1 MGIAQNPFRRY
12 QSHLRLAALTRA
24 VARLR
29 SGGRSD
35 KISYVVLCWPA
46 RRARWPAKYAS
57 AKYRYNETPIKPG
70 VATQPGILT
79 HLSSRQRGRSIG
91 RASTRIDFAD
101 DLALFHTSTIAKG
114 STQTCAKPDLNRNT
128 ALPSQWWDFLT
139 SCTLTRNEGETM
151 TEEKW
156 AEPSN
161 LIVEQIEIG
170 PMQNFTYVIGCRRTH
185 EVVIVDPAWDVTNLV
200 EHINNKGY
208 NLTAALATHYHPDHV
223 GGSFGNNEVEGVA
236 KLMEIN
242 PVKVHAHKLE
252 VPGLKKVTALSDS
265 DIVSVESGD
274 TLKVGDIEIE
284 FLHTPGHTPGSQCF
298 RVKNTLISGDTLF
311 INGCGR
317 VDLPGSN
324 SEDMYHSM
332 CKLCGL
338 PDDTLL
344 LPGHNYGHVPNATMG
359 ETKQMNTYLRI
370 DNIDTWKTIMGG

>member
-1 MGIAQNPFRRY
+1 M
-12 QSHLRLAALTRA
+12 S
-24 VARLR
+24 
-29 SGGRSD
+29 
-35 KISYVVLCWPA
+35 
-46 RRARWPAKYAS
+46 
-57 AKYRYNETPIKPG
+57 EE
-70 VATQPGILT
+70 
-79 HLSSRQRGRSIG
+79 
-91 RASTRIDFAD
+91 
-101 DLALFHTSTIAKG
+101 
-114 STQTCAKPDLNRNT
+114 
-128 ALPSQWWDFLT
+128 QW
-139 SCTLTRNEGETM
+139 
-151 TEEKW
+151 TEL
-156 AEPSN
+156 SN

-332 CKLCGL
+332 CKLCSL
-338 PDDTLL
+338 PDHTLL

-370 DNIDTWKTIMGG
+370 DDIDTWKTIMGG